1 MGGGTAVDHT
11 WDAIV
16 VGAGQAGCA
25 AAYDLA
31 ARGQRVLI
39 LDRQHLPRIKACA
52 GGVTVKALNLLR
64 FSIAPVVRCVVRD
77 IALSTD
83 GLAPRRIG
91 GSAPMLV
98 TTVRSEL
105 DRFCLDRAI
114 EQGARFAACG
124 DDRITGVEQGERAVS
139 LRLASGKSLAAR
151 FVVAAD
157 GANSTI
163 RRLLGLG
170 QVRRAFALEGHV
182 PMDCAK
188 ARPLAFDFAAVPG
201 GYGWVFPKGDHL
213 NVGIYTQ
220 DPAVALSKDALRGY
234 ARTATGNEVLDGI
247 VGAPLG
253 VDGHRAVRAQGRV
266 LFAGDAAGACER
278 LLGEGI
284 HNAIRSGQAAA
295 AAILGAHDGPERAAR
310 LLHMESAS
318 LHRDVAACAR
328 GAHAFYGKRRLRQA
342 AVGLR
347 PVTAAFRDG
356 FAAGMT
362 FRDIAI
368 AAPFYPLFAIRPVET
383 VVHHESGMARQPQ

>member
-1 MGGGTAVDHT
+1 MGLT

-39 LDRQHLPRIKACA
+39 LDRQDLPRVKACA

-83 GLAPRRIG
+83 GSAPRPIG

-114 EQGARFAACG
+114 EQGAQFAACG
-124 DDRITGVEQGERAVS
+124 DDRITGVEQGGRAVS

-170 QVRRAFALEGHV
+170 QVPRAFALEGHV
-182 PMDCAK
+182 PMDCA
-188 ARPLAFDFAAVPG
+188 
-201 GYGWVFPKGDHL
+201 
-213 NVGIYTQ
+213 N
-220 DPAVALSKDALRGY
+220 
-234 ARTATGNEVLDGI
+234 
-247 VGAPLG
+247 
-253 VDGHRAVRAQGRV
+253 
-266 LFAGDAAGACER
+266 
-278 LLGEGI
+278 
-284 HNAIRSGQAAA
+284 
-295 AAILGAHDGPERAAR
+295 
-310 LLHMESAS
+310 
-318 LHRDVAACAR
+318 LHRDVAACAS
-328 GAHAFYGKRRLRQA
+328 GARTFYGRRRMRRA

-347 PVTAAFRDG
+347 PVKSAFRDG
-356 FAAGMT
+356 FAAGMP

-368 AAPFYPLFAIRPVET
+368 AVPFYPLFAIRPVET
-383 VVHHESGMARQPQ
+383 VVHHESGMALQPQ